1 MYKIMTPGP
10 TQVRKNVRM
19 ARSLECTN
27 PDLDPAFYDYYKETC
42 ELISEL
48 LFTKNEALKCQNSEY
63 IRVLGFNNKG
73 KLYLNQHKKDSTLPI
88 ITGYSNINSEI
99 LNIEFRVNAIYF
111 MIDKQKNKNNL
122 ITMEYKHKPIIK

>member
-1 MYKIMTPGP
+1 MEYRFEWNFKNIKTKRYTYNKIS
-10 TQVRKNVRM
+10 RM
-19 ARSLECTN
+19 
-27 PDLDPAFYDYYKETC
+27 
-42 ELISEL
+42 L
-48 LFTKNEALKCQNSEY
+48 LHILTSFTKEEASNITIDY